1 MSAHQSQYTVRSF
14 DKDEVIFTEG
24 QIANC
29 AYLVVSGSICIYK
42 VVDTERAVLD
52 RLKQG
57 QIFGEMAII
66 SGEPRTANA
75 MATEDSSLAIIERE
89 TLKHA
94 MQESPQIT
102 QAMTKALIARLM
114 NTTKKFPS
122 SHPQIF

>member
-14 DKDEVIFTEG
+14 YKDEVVFTVG

-42 VVDTERAVLD
+42 VIGTKRAVLG
-52 RLKQG
+52 RLTQG

-66 SGEPRTANA
+66 SGESRTANA
-75 MATEDSSLAIIERE
+75 AAAEDSSLAIIERE
-89 TLKHA
+89 TLEHA